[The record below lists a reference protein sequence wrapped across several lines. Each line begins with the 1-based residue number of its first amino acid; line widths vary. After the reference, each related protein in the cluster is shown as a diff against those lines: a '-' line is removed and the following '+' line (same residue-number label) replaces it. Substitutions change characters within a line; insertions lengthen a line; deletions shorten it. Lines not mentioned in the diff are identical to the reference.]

1 MQSKLGSAVEAI
13 ANVVVGI
20 IVSLISQLVI
30 FGAYGIHLS
39 LAENVQM
46 VGYFTL
52 VSLVRS
58 YLLRRL
64 FNRLRAKNY

>member
-1 MQSKLGSAVEAI
+1 MQSKLGSMLEAI

-30 FGAYGIHLS
+30 FGAYGIHIS
-39 LAENVQM
+39 LVENMQM

-52 VSLVRS
+52 ISLVRS

-64 FNRLRAKNY
+64 FNRLHAKNY